1 MPVSKVSTNP
11 NPEARK
17 KENKD
22 FNTVYQQ
29 EVKGWLARKKK
40 FDLNMSKAFAVVF
53 GRCTKQLQV
62 KIANQSDYNSKIQ
75 DNTIELLKAIEEHS
89 TQFHEKKN
97 PAIVMVDA
105 LKSLLNIKQKDN
117 ENLDDYARSS
127 RVPRASI
134 SADGAMTSAA
144 PGSTLR

>member
-29 EVKGWLARKKK
+29 EVKGWLAQKEK
-40 FDLNMSKAFAVVF
+40 FDLSMSKAFAVVF

-62 KIANQSDYNSKIQ
+62 KIANRSDYNSKIR
-75 DNTIELLKAIEEHS
+75 DNAIELLKAIEEHS
-89 TQFHEKKN
+89 THFHEKKN
-97 PAIVMVDA
+97 PAIVMVEA
-105 LKSLLNIKQKDN
+105 LRSLLNIKQKEN
-117 ENLDDYARSS
+117 ETWMIIPDDS
-127 RVPRASI
+127 RVPR
-134 SADGAMTSAA
+134 TS
-144 PGSTLR
+144 T